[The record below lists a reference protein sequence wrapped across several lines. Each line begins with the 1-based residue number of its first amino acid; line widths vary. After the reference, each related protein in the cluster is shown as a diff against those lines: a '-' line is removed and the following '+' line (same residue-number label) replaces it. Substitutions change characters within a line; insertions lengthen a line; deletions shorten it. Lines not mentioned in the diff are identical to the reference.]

1 MLAMWCWLQPFGQ
14 PLILMWIRLVSAS
27 EISISSTR
35 SLIARLRPI
44 ELVIPSLQ
52 LSVPGQLTT
61 SVISRGAGL
70 AEAELGEPLPDVVER
85 TRRGPSAGR
94 SSAARCCGRSRR

>member
-1 MLAMWCWLQPFGQ
+1 MVLAQPFGQ
-14 PLILMWIRLVSAS
+14 PLILTWMRLVSG
-27 EISISSTR
+27 
-35 SLIARLRPI
+35 SLICIASSRSWTTWLRPI

-70 AEAELGEPLPDVVER
+70 AEAELAR
-85 TRRGPSAGR
+85 
-94 SSAARCCGRSRR
+94 AAAQTS